1 MIHITKTSDG
11 CSTLHLRLEGVLDGA
26 HAVALRD
33 VVDEARKGKIE
44 RFVFHCAG
52 LTGAEGEGLDLLF
65 MLKAD
70 GATFCDLPV
79 TIAWRLGL
87 LHTTQSGSF
96 QPS

>member
-11 CSTLHLRLEGVLDGA
+11 CSTLHLQLEGVLDGA

-33 VVDEARKGKIE
+33 VVNEARNGRIE
-44 RFVFHCAG
+44 RLVFHCAG
-52 LTGAEGEGLDLLF
+52 LSGAEGEGLDLLL

-70 GATFCDLPV
+70 GAIFKDLPV

-87 LHTTQSGSF
+87 LNTTQSGSF

>member
-33 VVDEARKGKIE
+33 VVDEARNGTIE
-44 RFVFHCAG
+44 QFVLHCAG
-52 LTGAEGEGLDLLF
+52 LTGVEGEGLDLLLL
-65 MLKAD
+65 LKAD
-70 GATFCDLPV
+70 GATFSDLPV

-87 LHTTQSGSF
+87 LNTTHSGSF
-96 QPS
+96 QPL